1 MDKKGL
7 VWLAGVCFLLAGG
20 LTFKFLKGEEVDTEK
35 DSPSP
40 LVVKNFAKAPKP
52 SGTLTVVINRQ
63 DSTLGLLADIND
75 RGDYLF
81 LTSPRGA
88 KIREYNHTFKG
99 ISVEKRSLEDTSTL
113 RLCTDGHLA
122 TTSQLAEFDSTCP
135 VGFPFETDPFKFN
148 IDSDK
153 SYFVVRTKH
162 DLKTKKDHYGLD
174 RDIQSPVSP
183 NIVDSQSVENVPNSG
198 IPDVQASSQSG
209 FTSGSGSIGSAT
221 NSTTSKE
228 IFSSA
233 YPIALLSKSDLG
245 TIWVREH
252 YGNNSNGNDK
262 LIRIDPISTEGIKFP
277 TGYKDVMRVTHTGA
291 NLVATFGKI
300 DGDQPLRAHLR
311 VGKGWHELP
320 IPEGYDFSFVQKV
333 LTNGVMIGYVTT
345 ADGKKI
351 RQVAWLGDACAIL
364 NDLPNWP
371 KQGLMSVI
379 ILANRKGDIYVRNVL
394 NTETNASEYYLLNL
408 SIKA

>member
-7 VWLAGVCFLLAGG
+7 IWLAGVCFLLAGG
-20 LTFKFLKGEEVDTEK
+20 LTFKFLKGEVDTEK
-35 DSPSP
+35 DSPEP
-40 LVVKNFAKAPKP
+40 LVVKNYLKALKP
-52 SGTLTVVINRQ
+52 TGTLTVKINRQ
-63 DSTLGLLADIND
+63 DSTLGLLADMND
-75 RGDYLF
+75 RGDLLF
-81 LTSPRGA
+81 LTSPRGV
-88 KIREYNHTFKG
+88 KLREYNHTFNG

-122 TTSQLAEFDSTCP
+122 ITSQLAEIDSICP

-148 IDSDK
+148 IGSDK

-162 DLKTKKDHYGLD
+162 DPKTKKDHYGLD

-183 NIVDSQSVENVPNSG
+183 NIVDSQSVENVPNSA
-198 IPDVQASSQSG
+198 IPAGQASSQSG
-209 FTSGSGSIGSAT
+209 FTSGSGSLGSAT
-221 NSTTSKE
+221 TSTTSKE
-228 IFSSA
+228 IFRSA
-233 YPIALLSKSDLG
+233 FPIALLCKSDLG

-262 LIRIDPISTEGIKFP
+262 LIQIDPNSSEEIKFP
-277 TGYKDVMRVTHTGA
+277 TGYKDVMRVANTGA

-300 DGDQPLRAHLR
+300 EGDQPLRAHLR
-311 VGKGWHELP
+311 VGEEWHELP

-333 LTNGVMIGYVTT
+333 LTNGAMIGYVTT
-345 ADGKKI
+345 ADGKNI
-351 RQVAWLGDACAIL
+351 RQVAWLGDACVIL

-379 ILANRKGDIYVRNVL
+379 ILANRQGDIYVRNVL
-394 NTETNASEYYLLNL
+394 NTDTNASEYYLLNV
-408 SIKA
+408 SIKP